1 MSAGRAL
8 IGLVLGHSGIANA
21 ADPTS
26 PISITST
33 LQVVLG
39 LLLVIGMIIGAMWL
53 LRRLTPGA
61 GRPGPVSVIS
71 AAAVGQRERVVL
83 VGVHETC
90 LVLGVAPG
98 QVNLLYSL
106 PRSALP
112 ATENS
117 STPRFLDKL
126 AQARSKT

>member
-1 MSAGRAL
+1 MRMGTP
-8 IGLVLGHSGIANA
+8 IGLLLAQAGVANA

-26 PISITST
+26 PISVTST

-39 LLLVIGMIIGAMWL
+39 LILVIGMIIGAMWV

-61 GRPGPVSVIS
+61 GRPGPVAVIS

-83 VGVHETC
+83 VGVHDTC

-98 QVNLLYSL
+98 QVNLLHSL

-112 ATENS
+112 EAEKPAS
-117 STPRFLDKL
+117 SSFLEKL